1 MPTPL
6 KQLIA
11 SQSADLCRCYGV
23 RRLGVFGSVAR
34 GEERADSDIDFLVEF
49 ENLGPEHMADRYF
62 GFIEDA
68 TRRFGRPVQVL
79 TRGLRGLTDRSLH
92 LAVLAFSLLL
102 PRRRGSV
109 NSVKKSDRL
118 VPFLRLVAANL
129 PGSAFRVFR
138 VFRGHSAV
146 RD

>member
-23 RRLGVFGSVAR
+23 RRLGLFGSVAR
-34 GEERADSDIDFLVEF
+34 GEERADSDIDFLVEI

-68 TRRFGRPVQVL
+68 TRRFVTGGANSDCFWRL
-79 TRGLRGLTDRSLH
+79 KSHLR
-92 LAVLAFSLLL
+92 
-102 PRRRGSV
+102 
-109 NSVKKSDRL
+109 
-118 VPFLRLVAANL
+118 
-129 PGSAFRVFR
+129 
-138 VFRGHSAV
+138 
-146 RD
+146 